1 MQLDPNSPAY
11 IEGAV
16 DLPVD
21 TKAFEEFSKRW
32 LDFLADWFMI
42 GPRNITWYF
51 IVPSDT
57 L

>member
-21 TKAFEEFSKRW
+21 TKAFEELGQLW
-32 LDFLADWFMI
+32 HDFLADWFMV
-42 GPRNITWYF
+42 GPSNVTYYF